1 MDTIENDTDLLPNVV
16 NTPNNQVPHQSHH
29 EVQLETNS
37 LPPRTDIN
45 GKKIKLKNY
54 KDLRTLHKIS
64 KQRELF
70 ISHLKVILKEYEPNE
85 NQLDDEMLIEVL
97 NIAEEYFYI
106 GNKEQRDEAKQSAVR
121 EVMLP
126 YFMTNDFVLDKCISN
141 VYHKVRK
148 SNCVKRSLKRVS
160 HFFKKKN
167 SV

>member
-1 MDTIENDTDLLPNVV
+1 MDIIGDASNFQSNVV
-16 NTPNNQVPHQSHH
+16 NTSDNQVSHQ
-29 EVQLETNS
+29 EVKLEEKNETQ

-45 GKKIKLKNY
+45 GKKIRLKNY

-70 ISHLKVILKEYEPNE
+70 ISHLKVILKEYNPND

-106 GNKEQRDEAKQSAVR
+106 GNKDQRNEAKQSAVK
-121 EVMLP
+121 EIMLP
-126 YFMTNDFVLDKCISN
+126 YFMNNDLILDKSIAN
-141 VYHKVRK
+141 IYHKVRK
-148 SNCVKRSLKRVS
+148 SNWVKRSLKRVS

>member
-1 MDTIENDTDLLPNVV
+1 MDIIGDPTDFQSNVV
-16 NTPNNQVPHQSHH
+16 NTSNNQVSHQ
-29 EVQLETNS
+29 EIKLEEKNEIQ

-54 KDLRTLHKIS
+54 KDLRTLHKIN
-64 KQRELF
+64 KQRDLF
-70 ISHLKVILKEYEPNE
+70 ISHLKVILKEYSPNE

-106 GNKEQRDEAKQSAVR
+106 GNKEQRNEAKQSAVK
-121 EVMLP
+121 EIMLP
-126 YFMTNDFVLDKCISN
+126 YFMNNDFVLDKCIGN
-141 VYHKVRK
+141 IYHKVRK
-148 SNCVKRSLKRVS
+148 SNWVKRSLKRVS

>member
-1 MDTIENDTDLLPNVV
+1 MDIKGDATDIQSNVI
-16 NTPNNQVPHQSHH
+16 NTPDNQVSHQ
-29 EVQLETNS
+29 EVKLEDKNETQ

-70 ISHLKVILKEYEPNE
+70 ISHLRVILKEYNPTE

-106 GNKEQRDEAKQSAVR
+106 GNKEQRNEAKQSAVK
-121 EVMLP
+121 EIMLP
-126 YFMTNDFVLDKCISN
+126 YFMDNDLILDKSIAN
-141 VYHKVRK
+141 IYHKVRK
-148 SNCVKRSLKRVS
+148 SNWFKRSLKRVS
-160 HFFKKKN
+160 HFFKKKD